1 MKVRVRVN
9 GRPVDVELS
18 PDGDSARVHLPPPE
32 SGERTA
38 SVRRLQTGLYWVRI
52 GGRSYEVRVEASSD
66 GWLATAGGKRFVVE
80 IEDPRERRK
89 RGTGI
94 GPEGR
99 ADVTAPIPGRVVRVL
114 AHEGQTVEAG
124 QGLVVVEAMKMQNEM
139 QAPKSGRLIR
149 LTVAEGQAVAAG
161 QLLATIE

>member
-1 MKVRVRVN
+1 MKVRIRVN

-18 PDGDSARVHLPPPE
+18 PDGDSAKVHLSPPE
-32 SGERTA
+32 SGERAA
-38 SVRRLQTGLYWVRI
+38 SVRQVQPGLYWVLI
-52 GGRSYEVRVEASSD
+52 GGRSYEVRVEASSN
-66 GWLATAGGKRFVVE
+66 GWLATAGGKRFAIE

-99 ADVTAPIPGRVVRVL
+99 ADVVAPMPGRVVRVL
-114 AHEGQTVEAG
+114 AREGQTVEAG

-139 QAPKSGRLIR
+139 QAPKSGRVTR
-149 LTVAEGQAVAAG
+149 LAVTDGEAVAAG